1 MNRRTQSASMELM
14 QQVKKILHH
23 NPKTSLRCFK
33 CDSIFPKE
41 YRKCPQCHTFQT

>member
-1 MNRRTQSASMELM
+1 MNSRTQSASVELM

-23 NPKTSLRCFK
+23 NPKTSTMCAN

-41 YRKCPQCHTFQT
+41 YQKCPECHSFQS